1 MEASRWQQIE
11 ELYHAAL
18 ECEPSE
24 RAPFLAR
31 ADPDLRRE
39 VESLLAQESG
49 RTPLDHP
56 AWEGAASLLG
66 STVSVLTPGTQ
77 LGPYKIEGPL
87 GSGGMGQVFRAVDTR
102 LGRPV
107 AVKTSREQFSARF
120 DREARAISSLNHPH
134 ICTLY
139 DVGPNYLVME
149 LCEGETI
156 AARLK
161 RGKLSIEDT
170 LRYGQQIADALA
182 AAHSKGIVHRDL
194 KPANIMLTKGG
205 VKVLDFGLAKRI
217 PLPGAL
223 RTDSTVTLGPS
234 VPGQIL
240 GTVAYMSP
248 EQILGQEIDQRSD
261 LFAFGI
267 VLCEMVTGQHPWP
280 RKSQVDTLHAILHD
294 DPPPMQAALAGV
306 VDKLLCKNRDE
317 RYSSAEAVLEDL
329 ASPAPP
335 QALQPC
341 GLTRLI
347 VLPFRLLRRHEAS
360 DFLSISLPD
369 AITSSLAAID
379 SLVVRSTM
387 AASRFA
393 ASTELD
399 VNAIAE
405 QAQVDAILTGT
416 ILSDGEHF
424 RVTTQLVEAPSGT
437 VLWSNTS
444 QVSLRDIFQ
453 LQDELVD
460 RIVQS
465 LMLPLTAHEQRVL
478 KRDVPGSAIAYELY
492 LRANQLFLGAYDP
505 QNIILARDLY
515 LRSVDSDPKYAPTW
529 ACLGRTHRYIG
540 KYGLGDSAANL
551 ASADDAFR
559 KAFKLNPELALAHNL
574 YTFLQTD
581 SGRSLEALERL
592 LKRAQTHRND
602 PNLLTGL
609 VQACR
614 YCGLLEASIAA
625 DNWARRLDPHV
636 RTSVAYT
643 YLHLGDFQ
651 KALDYCAPV
660 DGYVFVPS
668 LMALG
673 REQEAITRC
682 EELEKADAG
691 KLSAWAVFNR
701 TFLMGDPV
709 KSLDALDR
717 ALDLVPFHTS
727 DPEARFR
734 AASILAKLN
743 DPERA
748 LEFLSLAI
756 DKRYGCHYAL
766 LHDPWLD
773 SLRSDHRFTELVNRA
788 AALDLEARTVFLD
801 NEGDRLLGVRV
812 ERLRN
817 EKGGGYEAGIR
828 H

>member
-1 MEASRWQQIE
+1 MTPSRWRQIE
-11 ELYHAAL
+11 KLYHAAV
-18 ECEPSE
+18 ECRPGK
-24 RAPFLAR
+24 RAALLAR
-31 ADPDLRRE
+31 ADPELRRE
-39 VESLLAQESG
+39 VESLLAQDSS
-49 RTPLDHP
+49 RTGALDRP
-56 AWEGAASLLG
+56 AWVGANGLTD
-66 STVSVLTPGTQ
+66 STVLLIAPGTQ
-77 LGPYKIEGPL
+77 LGPYKIEGPIAA
-87 GSGGMGQVFRAVDTR
+87 GGMGEVFRGVDTR

-149 LCEGETI
+149 LCEGETL

-170 LRYGQQIADALA
+170 LRYGQQIASALA

-194 KPANIMLTKGG
+194 KPANIMLTNGG

-294 DPPPMQAALAGV
+294 DPPPIQAALAGI
-306 VDKLLCKNRDE
+306 VDKLLCKNREE
-317 RYSSAEAVLEDL
+317 RYSSAEAVLEAL

-478 KRDVPGSAIAYELY
+478 KRDVPSTC
-492 LRANQLFLGAYDP
+492 
-505 QNIILARDLY
+505 
-515 LRSVDSDPKYAPTW
+515 APTSFSW
-529 ACLGRTHRYIG
+529 GPMTHKTLSWRVI
-540 KYGLGDSAANL
+540 
-551 ASADDAFR
+551 F
-559 KAFKLNPELALAHNL
+559 
-574 YTFLQTD
+574 
-581 SGRSLEALERL
+581 
-592 LKRAQTHRND
+592 
-602 PNLLTGL
+602 
-609 VQACR
+609 
-614 YCGLLEASIAA
+614 
-625 DNWARRLDPHV
+625 
-636 RTSVAYT
+636 TSVRWTLIRSTLRPGHASDEPT
-643 YLHLGDFQ
+643 DTS
-651 KALDYCAPV
+651 A
-660 DGYVFVPS
+660 S
-668 LMALG
+668 MAWGTQRRTWQARMTHFG
-673 REQEAITRC
+673 RP
-682 EELEKADAG
+682 
-691 KLSAWAVFNR
+691 LSSTQN
-701 TFLMGDPV
+701 
-709 KSLDALDR
+709 
-717 ALDLVPFHTS
+717 
-727 DPEARFR
+727 
-734 AASILAKLN
+734 
-743 DPERA
+743 
-748 LEFLSLAI
+748 
-756 DKRYGCHYAL
+756 
-766 LHDPWLD
+766 
-773 SLRSDHRFTELVNRA
+773 
-788 AALDLEARTVFLD
+788 
-801 NEGDRLLGVRV
+801 
-812 ERLRN
+812 
-817 EKGGGYEAGIR
+817 
-828 H
+828 